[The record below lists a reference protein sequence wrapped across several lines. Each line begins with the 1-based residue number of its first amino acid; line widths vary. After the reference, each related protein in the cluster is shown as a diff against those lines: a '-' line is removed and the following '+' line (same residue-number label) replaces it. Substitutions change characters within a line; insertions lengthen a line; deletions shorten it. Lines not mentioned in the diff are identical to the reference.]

1 MHIDDI
7 KRGLRAEI
15 KKRENEQYS
24 TFQTNI
30 RDMCKD
36 VLAKLEEQEALI
48 KEMTD
53 AASDIGLK
61 WQDYDVGEDA
71 WEDTHKGKWV
81 SKAPRLAS
89 RN

>member
-1 MHIDDI
+1 MDIDNI

-24 TFQTNI
+24 TFQTNV
-30 RDMCKD
+30 REMCKD
-36 VLAKLEEQEALI
+36 VLDKLEEQEALI
-48 KEMTD
+48 KEMKD

-61 WQDYDVGEDA
+61 WHDYDAGEDA

-81 SKAPRLAS
+81 SK
-89 RN
+89 

>member
-15 KKRENEQYS
+15 KKRENEQYF

-48 KEMTD
+48 KEMKE
-53 AASDIGLK
+53 AAADMGLK
-61 WQDYDVGEDA
+61 WHDYDVGEDA
-71 WEDTHKGKWV
+71 WEDLHKGKWIKSE
-81 SKAPRLAS
+81 SK
-89 RN
+89 

>member
-7 KRGLRAEI
+7 KRGLRTEI
-15 KKRENEQYS
+15 NKRENEQYS

-48 KEMTD
+48 NEMKD
-53 AASDIGLK
+53 AAADIGLK
-61 WQDYDVGEDA
+61 WNDYDAGEDA
-71 WEDTHKGKWV
+71 WEDHHKGKWI
-81 SKAPRLAS
+81 SK
-89 RN
+89 

>member
-36 VLAKLEEQEALI
+36 VLDKLEEQEDLI
-48 KEMTD
+48 KKMKD
-53 AASDIGLK
+53 AATDIGLK
-61 WQDYDVGEDA
+61 WHD
-71 WEDTHKGKWV
+71 
-81 SKAPRLAS
+81 
-89 RN
+89 